1 VTFCLSKNEYF
12 NARLHDSSLHISRL
26 QKYNLTLFNV
36 IATAVVVNVVDAVI
50 SPVIF
55 VVLQLPF
62 SPTCSRHHVTRRV
75 AFVALKSESHSC
87 ASDDAEKVND
97 EGKDL
102 DAMQGGDATPC
113 DVRRRCDA
121 AMRCNAMQQDAMR
134 GGDAQ
139 MEVRQETCP
148 IYLDTFTC
156 PRITKRGQGE
166 RT

>member
-12 NARLHDSSLHISRL
+12 NACLHDSSLHISRL

-113 DVRRRCDA
+113 DARRRCD
-121 AMRCNAMQQDAMR
+121 AMQQDAMR

-139 MEVRQETCP
+139 TEVRQETCP
-148 IYLDTFTC
+148 IYLDTFMC
-156 PRITKRGQGE
+156 PRITKCG
-166 RT
+166 